1 MAEIMVVEDDIYLR
15 EEIVNICV
23 KKGYSVSSISS
34 FNDPENEIIEAK
46 PDLIILDLNLPGK
59 SGFELCKI
67 LKMKTSS
74 PILILTAC
82 DTLSDEIKAL
92 GLGADDFLTKPCQ
105 PDRLIARVERL
116 LEIYKRMRNIIC
128 AEELLWD
135 IDTGKVIFRG
145 IEIVLPETEGKIL
158 RILIEHYPNIVSQKE
173 LIQSLWGGSEF
184 VDENILQV
192 NMARL
197 RKKLSDAGLKN
208 MIGTARGKGY
218 YVEVSR

>member
-1 MAEIMVVEDDIYLR
+1 MVVEDDIYLR